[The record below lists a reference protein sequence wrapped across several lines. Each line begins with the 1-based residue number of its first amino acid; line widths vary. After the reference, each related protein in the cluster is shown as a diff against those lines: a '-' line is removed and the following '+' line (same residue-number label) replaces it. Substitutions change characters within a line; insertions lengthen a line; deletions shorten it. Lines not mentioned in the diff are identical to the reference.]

1 MTTPTIDLSINL
13 DVPDVDAATQFYTEA
28 FGFRVGRRLGG
39 AGVELLGAPVPLYLL
54 PKVAGSAAAPA
65 TVPPAP
71 ATRRTYE
78 RHWTPLHLDII
89 VTDIEPAR
97 ARALAAGARSESD
110 ITDHLWGRMALLADP
125 FGHGVC
131 LIQFTGRGYD
141 AIATG

>member
-1 MTTPTIDLSINL
+1 MTKPTIELSINI
-13 DVPDVDAATQFYTEA
+13 DVPDVDAATRFYTEA
-28 FGFRVGRRLGG
+28 FGFRVGRRLGA
-39 AGVELLGAPVPLYLL
+39 AGVELLGGPAPLYLL
-54 PKVAGSAAAPA
+54 PKEAGSASAPA
-65 TVPPAP
+65 IVPPAA
-71 ATRRTYE
+71 ATRRTFE
-78 RHWTPLHLDII
+78 RHWTPVHLDII

-97 ARALAAGARSESD
+97 ARALAAGARPESD